1 MINEKLPQVVIMAGG
16 LGTRISTLNNEVP
29 KPMIPINGFPI
40 LYYQIE
46 NLKKYDLRNIILVVG
61 YKAEKISE
69 YFGDGSKFG
78 VKIKYVIENNPLGT
92 AGSFY
97 YLKKLIKTK
106 SFILLN
112 GDIIF
117 NIDFNRFIEYFNN
130 HNVKACICTHPN
142 SHPFDSSLIETN
154 KDGIVT
160 NWYGKDERPEYYQ
173 NQVNAGIH
181 ILSTELLYSILK
193 PEKHNLDNEILKPL
207 VKTSNL
213 LAYDTPEYIKDMGTP
228 ERYYQVVADINSGVM
243 QNKNL
248 SLKQRAA
255 FIDRDG
261 TINKYV
267 GFLKNINDFELLPNV
282 SNAIKLLNKL
292 GYLVIVVTNQPVIA
306 RGDVTESEL
315 KTIHNKMETLLG
327 NDGAY
332 VDAIYYCPHHPDSGY
347 PGEIKELKIK
357 CHCRKPDTGLIEQ
370 AQRDFNIDI
379 NNSFIIGDSSNDMQL
394 ANNLNIPFYK
404 VDYENDLLQ
413 CVERRIED
421 EKSRIIR

>member
-1 MINEKLPQVVIMAGG
+1 M
-16 LGTRISTLNNEVP
+16 
-29 KPMIPINGFPI
+29 
-40 LYYQIE
+40 
-46 NLKKYDLRNIILVVG
+46 
-61 YKAEKISE
+61 
-69 YFGDGSKFG
+69 
-78 VKIKYVIENNPLGT
+78 
-92 AGSFY
+92 
-97 YLKKLIKTK
+97 
-106 SFILLN
+106 
-112 GDIIF
+112 
-117 NIDFNRFIEYFNN
+117 
-130 HNVKACICTHPN
+130 
-142 SHPFDSSLIETN
+142 
-154 KDGIVT
+154 
-160 NWYGKDERPEYYQ
+160 
-173 NQVNAGIH
+173 NAGIH

-357 CHCRKPDTGLIEQ
+357 CHCRKPDTWLIEQ

-421 EKSRIIR
+421 EKSRIIRWFNKKIPKFRSM